1 MLQLHKGDV
10 VMAKFDYQGLEK
22 NRVYTVVA
30 TNDVGCVWVADEYG
44 KHLDFWFAEER
55 FIKQN
60 SRGSAALI
68 STIDLSVGSLVQPIE
83 DYGYLKRDQIYRVNV
98 IEEEHNSIEVETL
111 DGAKIDCTYKVFR
124 FKVAAK
130 DQELPKDND
139 IEHSPHYSVGKIEVI
154 DFIQDQDLNFAL
166 GNAIKY
172 ICRCNYKG
180 TKEKDLKKAIQ
191 YLKYELEVK

>member
-1 MLQLHKGDV
+1 MSKFNIGDV
-10 VMAKFDYQGLEK
+10 IYAKISYQGLQK
-22 NRVYTVVA
+22 DAPYKVVG
-30 TNDVGCVWVADEYG
+30 TNDIGCVWVSD
-44 KHLDFWFAEER
+44 KDDKPLNFWFAEER
-55 FIKQN
+55 FNEQP
-60 SRGSAALI
+60 SI
-68 STIDLSVGSLVQPIE
+68 SDPLTTTNEISIGSLVQPIE
-83 DYGYLKRDQIYRVNV
+83 DCRYIKKDQVYRVTV
-98 IEEEHNSIEVETL
+98 IEEECNSIEVETL
-111 DGAKIDCTYKVFR
+111 EGAKIDCPYKVFR
-124 FKVAAK
+124 FRPVMKEHQ
-130 DQELPKDND
+130 DPPND